1 MTKRKTLGNVAFYLG
16 NTLIALIFVSPLIWM
31 IASSLKPEA
40 QIFKGLNSL
49 STFIP
54 KGASLNNYAEVFQ
67 RINMW
72 KFIGNSLFYV
82 LVIILLDLLV
92 NSICGYALAK
102 FEFKGKNLLLT
113 LVISLM
119 VFPAEAIMLPMYR
132 EMADLGWI
140 NSWASLIVPFVAKC
154 FSIYMFRQFF
164 LDIPNELLEA
174 ASIDGCG
181 PVKTFFQVVMPISG
195 TVYATIFIL
204 DFVAHWN
211 DFMWPLLVVTGE
223 EKRTIQLAIQTFF
236 GSKPIN
242 YGPIMASLTIS
253 AIPMLLMFIFLQ
265 KYYGGRYCVY
275 GNQGLEKRSGS
286 YDRSVSYGE
295 QIVSDRGEDGQSDQ
309 IKYHMGSVFASV
321 GDCGRGVMRP
331 SRDGSE
337 DS

>member
-1 MTKRKTLGNVAFYLG
+1 MTQKQRARLGSLAFYLG
-16 NTLIALIFVSPLIWM
+16 NTLVALIFVSPLIWM
-31 IASSLKPEA
+31 VSSSLKPESG
-40 QIFKGLNSL
+40 IFKGLNSL

-54 KGASLNNYAEVFQ
+54 QGASLNNYQEVFQ

-82 LVIILLDLLV
+82 LVIIILDLFI

-102 FEFKGKNLLLT
+102 FEFKGKNALLT

-140 NSWASLIVPFVAKC
+140 NTWASLIVPFVAKC

-164 LDIPNELLEA
+164 MDVPNDLLEA

-181 PVKTFFQVVMPISG
+181 PVKTFFTVVLPISG

-253 AIPMLLMFIFLQ
+253 AIPMRIMFLFLQ
-265 KYYGGRYCVY
+265 KYYVEGIASTG
-275 GNQGLEKRSGS
+275 
-286 YDRSVSYGE
+286 
-295 QIVSDRGEDGQSDQ
+295 
-309 IKYHMGSVFASV
+309 IKG
-321 GDCGRGVMRP
+321 
-331 SRDGSE
+331 
-337 DS
+337 

>member
-1 MTKRKTLGNVAFYLG
+1 MTQKQRSRLGSLAFYLG
-16 NTLIALIFVSPLIWM
+16 NTLVALIFVSPLIWM
-31 IASSLKPEA
+31 VSSSLKPESG
-40 QIFKGLNSL
+40 IFKGLNSL

-54 KGASLNNYAEVFQ
+54 QGASLNNYQEVFQ

-82 LVIILLDLLV
+82 LVIIILDLFI

-102 FEFKGKNLLLT
+102 FEFKGKNALLT

-140 NSWASLIVPFVAKC
+140 NTWASLIVPFVAKC

-164 LDIPNELLEA
+164 MDVPNDLLEA

-181 PVKTFFQVVMPISG
+181 PVKTFFTVVLPISG

-253 AIPMLLMFIFLQ
+253 AIPMLIMFLFLQ
-265 KYYGGRYCVY
+265 KYYVEGIASTG
-275 GNQGLEKRSGS
+275 
-286 YDRSVSYGE
+286 
-295 QIVSDRGEDGQSDQ
+295 
-309 IKYHMGSVFASV
+309 IKG
-321 GDCGRGVMRP
+321 
-331 SRDGSE
+331 
-337 DS
+337 